1 MAVSMSHA
9 ETLWRKGYKD
19 KAAEEWE
26 EITSFREEST
36 TTARIKAHARLA
48 LYYQEKGNKE
58 KADDH
63 LFLALNSELF
73 ENIDKITFTLIN
85 HEIRG
90 VYHAREDEIT
100 PAMSNLKVAAY
111 FYEEFEKEKSDHSKE
126 AKLLRAETGLELASL
141 VYLPR
146 ENPEK
151 ALEELKKEVIPRIR
165 PSSHLRRIFGWSTR
179 EETDL
184 AAAYHLMS
192 VSYDKI
198 AEKSNNSQM
207 AALALCF
214 ESESL
219 NMWKR
224 HPDYLGRVETAKANI
239 ETLKEKYPAAT
250 RKMDK
255 TSLKRIHQSSPPQLR

>member
-1 MAVSMSHA
+1 MAVRMSHA
-9 ETLWRKGYKD
+9 ETLLRQGHEKE
-19 KAAEEWE
+19 AAKEWE

-36 TTARIKAHARLA
+36 KTTRIKAHARLA

-58 KADDH
+58 KADNH
-63 LFLALNSELF
+63 LFLALNSELP
-73 ENIDKITFTLIN
+73 ENIDQITFNLIN
-85 HEIRG
+85 HETQGIYYAKEG
-90 VYHAREDEIT
+90 EVTLASSHLE
-100 PAMSNLKVAAY
+100 VAAY
-111 FYEEFEKEKSDHSKE
+111 YYKDFEKENSDHSKE
-126 AKLLRAETGLELASL
+126 AKLLRAETGLELVSL
-141 VYLPR
+141 VYLPQGK
-146 ENPEK
+146 PEK

-165 PSSHLRRIFGWSTR
+165 PSSHLRRIFGWNTR
-179 EETDL
+179 EETNL

-224 HPDYLGRVETAKANI
+224 HPDYLNRIEAAKTNI
-239 ETLKEKYPAAT
+239 QTLKEKYSTAVK
-250 RKMDK
+250 KMDK
-255 TSLKRIHQSSPPQLR
+255 TSLRKIHQTSPSLPR